1 MNIANLL
8 LGIIGKLYE
17 TILLQENIR
26 DLEIYNYILDQKD
39 CLGTS
44 TYLKLLVEKD
54 MKQRGDWSLRDQS
67 QTKKA

>member
-1 MNIANLL
+1 MEKETKKRKQSL
-8 LGIIGKLYE
+8 KLA
-17 TILLQENIR
+17 ISFKENIR

-54 MKQRGDWSLRDQS
+54 MKQRGAWSLRD
-67 QTKKA
+67 

>member
-1 MNIANLL
+1 MEKETKKRKQSL
-8 LGIIGKLYE
+8 KLA
-17 TILLQENIR
+17 ISFKENIR

-54 MKQRGDWSLRDQS
+54 MKQRGDWSLKD
-67 QTKKA
+67 